1 MINIGID
8 WSETHHD
15 ICFMN
20 DAGAVITRV
29 TVPHS
34 PDGFLKL
41 ETTRQQLGVTANEC
55 RVGLETAHNLLID
68 FLWAKGYSQVYVIPP
83 SVVKGTRGRY
93 RQSGARTDESDAPLL
108 ADVLRTDR
116 TRFQPWHPDD
126 ALTRQMRVKVSLHAY
141 LTQQT
146 TRFSNRLRAVLV
158 RYYPAATQVFSGLKT
173 QIALHFVQEFPTPQA
188 AAALS
193 FTQFRAFAKAHG
205 YTRRAELPVCFARL
219 QQAQPEADPTTIAI
233 YQDEAV
239 ALASV
244 LLNLVQ
250 TQLTV
255 ARELV
260 TLFELHPDYPIFHS
274 LPGAGAFLGPALL
287 VKFGNDRVRFP
298 MPASVQALAGTCPV
312 TDRSGKRR
320 IIKFRQSCDRE
331 FRRIAQQWAT
341 TSLRESA
348 WAQSYWQQARPRCQS
363 DSHAYRCLAN
373 RWLAIAWK
381 LWQARVPYDEDYHLQ
396 QRAAHSKPR
405 A

>member
-20 DAGAVITRV
+20 DAGAVVTRV

-93 RQSGARTDESDAPLL
+93 RQSGARTDESDALLL

-116 TRFQPWHPDD
+116 GRFQPWHPDD

-219 QQAQPEADPTTIAI
+219 QQAQPEADPTTIAV

-239 ALASV
+239 ALAAV

-250 TQLTV
+250 TQLAV
-255 ARELV
+255 ARDLV
-260 TLFELHPDYPIFHS
+260 TQFELHPDYPIFHS

-287 VKFGNDRVRFP
+287 VKFGNDRARFP

-312 TDRSGKRR
+312 TDHSGKRR

-331 FRRIAQQWAT
+331 FRRIAQQWAIA
-341 TSLRESA
+341 SLAESA
-348 WAQSYWQQARPRCQS
+348 WAQSYWQQARPHCQS
-363 DSHAYRCLAN
+363 DSHAFRCLAN

>member
-8 WSETHHD
+8 WSQTHHD
-15 ICFMN
+15 VCFLN
-20 DAGAVITRV
+20 EAGAVVTRV
-29 TVPHS
+29 TVAHS

-41 ETTRQQLGVTANEC
+41 DSVRQQLGVTPDEC

-83 SVVKGTRGRY
+83 NVVKGTRGRY
-93 RQSGARTDESDAPLL
+93 RQSGARTDESDALLL

-116 TRFQPWHPDD
+116 ARFQPWHPDD
-126 ALTRQMRVKVSLHAY
+126 ALTRQMRGKVSLHGY

-173 QIALHFVQEFPTPQA
+173 QIALHFVQEFPSPRA
-188 AAALS
+188 AADLT
-193 FTQFRAFAKAHG
+193 FTQFHTFAQAHG
-205 YTRRAELPVCFARL
+205 YTRPKELPACFARL
-219 QQAQPEADPTTIAI
+219 QQPQPEADPTTVAI
-233 YQDEAV
+233 FQDEAV
-239 ALASV
+239 ALAGV

-250 TQLTV
+250 SQRTV
-255 ARELV
+255 GRDLFE
-260 TLFELHPDYPIFHS
+260 LFELHPDYPIFHS
-274 LPGAGAFLGPALL
+274 LPGAGNFLGPALL

-320 IIKFRQSCDRE
+320 IIKFRRSCDHE
-331 FRRIAQQWAT
+331 FRHIAQQWAMA
-341 TSLRESA
+341 SLSESA
-348 WAQSYWQQARPRCQS
+348 WAQSYWQQVRPRCQS